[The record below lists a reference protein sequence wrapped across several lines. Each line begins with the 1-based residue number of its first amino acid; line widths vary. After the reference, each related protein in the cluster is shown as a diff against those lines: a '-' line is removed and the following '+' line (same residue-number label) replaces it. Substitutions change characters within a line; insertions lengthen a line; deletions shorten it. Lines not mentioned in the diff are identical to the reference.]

1 MDENRRNNI
10 NKRIDNVLRAM
21 KNAQD
26 YECKLIWNKHLQA
39 LIKLKRRKNERF
51 RHQSKLVH

>member
-1 MDENRRNNI
+1 MDENWRNNI

>member
-1 MDENRRNNI
+1 MKNM

>member
-39 LIKLKRRKNERF
+39 LIKLKRRENERF